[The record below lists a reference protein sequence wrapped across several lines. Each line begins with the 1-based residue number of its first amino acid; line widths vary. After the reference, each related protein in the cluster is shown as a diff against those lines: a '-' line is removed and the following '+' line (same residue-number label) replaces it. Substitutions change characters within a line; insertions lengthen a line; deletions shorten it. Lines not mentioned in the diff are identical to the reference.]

1 MKKKIILK
9 TCLLSLFILF
19 IALAFYFYWFYQVID
34 RGGDLKG
41 LCTSFICYANDN
53 NDYLPD
59 AQRWSDIL
67 IEEDWLYPEYFVD
80 GKTKYAMN
88 INASGM
94 KVSDLPEDMVL
105 LFEAKGPKNLSG
117 GPELI
122 MTQKYK
128 WPGCAVQFG
137 FIVDKIEFIKKKDAH
152 NLRWTVEEK
161 NDSSD

>member
-1 MKKKIILK
+1 MKVKKKIILK
-9 TCLLSLFILF
+9 MFFLLLFVLI
-19 IALAFYFYWFYQVID
+19 IALTFYAYYCYQIID
-34 RGGDLKG
+34 RGGNLKA
-41 LCTSFICYANDN
+41 LCTSFMCYANDN

-67 IEEDWLYPEYFVD
+67 IEEDWLYPENFVD

-94 KVSDLPEDMVL
+94 KASDLPEDMVL

-122 MTQKYK
+122 MAQKYR

-137 FIVDKIEFIKKKDAH
+137 FIVDKIEFIKKKDAR

-161 NDSSD
+161 K